1 MSLKHLLYIL
11 GYLVYH
17 QNSLYTIDLLLL
29 KYYPSKNYGKAW
41 SDIKGYLLEIG
52 FNHRQYS
59 GYVSIDNI
67 SMTYV
72 IQHIIEMSLLFKWLK
87 YCVKEFGV
95 TIVGDEFSLKRY
107 INQENYLD

>member
-1 MSLKHLLYIL
+1 MLESKKAL
-11 GYLVYH
+11 
-17 QNSLYTIDLLLL
+17 NFDLSNQALQ

-95 TIVGDEFSLKRY
+95 TIVGDDFFEKRKLKC
-107 INQENYLD
+107 

>member
-1 MSLKHLLYIL
+1 MLESKKAL
-11 GYLVYH
+11 
-17 QNSLYTIDLLLL
+17 NFDLSNQALQ
-29 KYYPSKNYGKAW
+29 KYYPSKSYKKAW

-87 YCVKEFGV
+87 YCVKEFDVTIVDV
-95 TIVGDEFSLKRY
+95 TIVGDEFSLKKY
-107 INQENYLD
+107 IYQENYLD

>member
-1 MSLKHLLYIL
+1 MDSLESKKALNFDLNDSLLR
-11 GYLVYH
+11 
-17 QNSLYTIDLLLL
+17 
-29 KYYPSKNYGKAW
+29 KYYPSRNYKKGW
-41 SDIKGYLLEIG
+41 SDLKKYFINNG
-52 FNHRQYS
+52 FKHRQYS

-87 YCVKEFGV
+87 YCVKEFDV

>member
-1 MSLKHLLYIL
+1 MLESKKAL
-11 GYLVYH
+11 
-17 QNSLYTIDLLLL
+17 NFDLSNQALQ
-29 KYYPSKNYGKAW
+29 KYSPSKNYRKAW
-41 SDIKGYLLEIG
+41 SDIKDYLLEIG
-52 FNHRQYS
+52 FKHRQYS

-87 YCVKEFGV
+87 YCVKEFDV